1 MGIFFG
7 CNVYKC
13 VQMCTAKAIFFR
25 PSGSDNPPSTAKAAL
40 QASGRRVSIVVVQI
54 SFRDGKLPPW
64 QMPRALDAERHAIS
78 QELPSH
84 SRLPVCRP
92 CDSALACRQYRLW
105 CAWSASF
112 GKPSPWQCLV
122 HSMQSP
128 VPSVRTSL
136 PSRALL
142 CADRVTRPL
151 CDDGIGSRVP
161 MYRPLCA
168 DRVRFPRHVN
178 RASYHPT
185 QTTRRLVPVGCFAR
199 PLGTAAAPLG
209 CRQSRLAYADRV
221 RLPRH

>member
-25 PSGSDNPPSTAKAAL
+25 PSGSDNPTSTAKAAL

-92 CDSALACRQYRLW
+92 RDWALACRQSRLL
-105 CAWSASF
+105 CAWPASF
-112 GKPSPWQCLV
+112 EERLV
-122 HSMQSP
+122 HSMQSFT
-128 VPSVRTSL
+128 PSVRTVAAAHYLFIYLLFSIVARRCRPCAVL
-136 PSRALL
+136 PPLYL
-142 CADRVTRPL
+142 WLGVADL
-151 CDDGIGSRVP
+151 
-161 MYRPLCA
+161 
-168 DRVRFPRHVN
+168 VRFYRSEEHT
-178 RASYHPT
+178 SE
-185 QTTRRLVPVGCFAR
+185 L
-199 PLGTAAAPLG
+199 
-209 CRQSRLAYADRV
+209 QS
-221 RLPRH
+221 PQ